1 MTNIAVGTD
10 AYKVSH
16 KGFLEKCTEIIY
28 SNFTPRSDTY
38 MPVLRRIWE
47 PKIVLF
53 GMQGFI
59 QEFLIEKFNKEFFN
73 VDKDKAVKRL
83 KRRFDTF
90 FGKGKVD
97 THHFEQFHDLG
108 FLPVV
113 IKALPEGSR
122 VNIKVPFFTIRNT
135 DKRFA
140 WLTNYLETLLS
151 TELWKPSTIA
161 TIAYEYR
168 KLCDQYAMETVGH
181 TGGVEFQCHDFSMRG
196 MSGIE
201 DAKKGGAGHLLSF
214 KGTDTLPAIDYI
226 EDFYGADAEKEFIG
240 TSVPASEH
248 SIASLG
254 YAVRGELES
263 FRKWI
268 TEDYPVGIVS
278 LVSDTTDYWKVITEY
293 AKSLKEEILART
305 ADENGMCK
313 VVFRPDSGNPAD
325 IICGVK
331 FEDFS
336 HIENLK
342 DAFQRVLININTYKK
357 GMTFFKH
364 GTSFYEVYENGP
376 CYDYKIV
383 EDERIVKGSIELL
396 WETFGGTITDK
407 GYKLLDSHVG
417 LIYGDSITLE
427 VADDIMARLKAK
439 GFASTNVVLG
449 IGSYTYNYLTRD
461 SAGMAMKATYASVGG
476 EDVVLEKNP
485 VTDSGTKK
493 SAKGLLRV
501 EKEGNDFKL
510 FDNQTWDQE
519 SEGELDIVFCDG
531 ELVKFETFSMIS
543 DRLLKG

>member
-47 PKIVLF
+47 PKIVWF
-53 GMQGFI
+53 GMQGFA
-59 QEFLIEKFNKEFFN
+59 QEFLIEKFNKDFFN
-73 VDKDKAVKRL
+73 VGKDKAVKRL
-83 KRRFDTF
+83 KRRFETF

-97 THHFEQFHDLG
+97 THHFEQLHDLG

-325 IICGVK
+325 IICGFEYVTWDSTNPPDFDVTDFVLSGHKSKYLYDTATGEMVK
-331 FEDFS
+331 VVS
-336 HIENLK
+336 
-342 DAFQRVLININTYKK
+342 T
-357 GMTFFKH
+357 G
-364 GTSFYEVYENGP
+364 
-376 CYDYKIV
+376 CV
-383 EDERIVKGSIELL
+383 EKVDERIVKGSIELL

-439 GFASTNVVLG
+439 GFASINVVLG